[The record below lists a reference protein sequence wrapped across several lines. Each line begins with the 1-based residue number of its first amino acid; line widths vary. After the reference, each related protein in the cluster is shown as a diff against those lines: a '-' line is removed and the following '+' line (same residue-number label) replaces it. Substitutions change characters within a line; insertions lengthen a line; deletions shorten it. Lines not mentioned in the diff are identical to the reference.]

1 MDSNV
6 FVFIHLELSGY
17 FKVGLVTDS
26 QLEGAD
32 FRPINQDNVRTA
44 GRLENRDDGIP
55 FCRRKVYVELL
66 AIRFHRSKPGR
77 DEKEYSVMATGVSLE
92 ACRS

>member
-6 FVFIHLELSGY
+6 FVFIHLELSGF

-44 GRLENRDDGIP
+44 GR
-55 FCRRKVYVELL
+55 
-66 AIRFHRSKPGR
+66 
-77 DEKEYSVMATGVSLE
+77 
-92 ACRS
+92 